1 MDAISLD
8 LGHCGVGRQDLSL
21 PGGLMPS
28 FKQVPSLIVEFDD
41 TAFAPR
47 ATGRDLA
54 RPDLLSMSAE
64 QQHDEVRRLIREAHA
79 AQNQL
84 IHATVRRLLL
94 WVCGAA
100 IVVGNAIR
108 RLAMRLA
115 AALIRYCHILAVRWQ
130 RMRAAAELG
139 AMSDRE
145 LKDLGVDR
153 SSIDWVVA
161 HGRGD
166 RPSSALGST
175 RPVLVQNPVSAR
187 PPATSA
193 LSDAAKQK
201 RRAA

>member
-1 MDAISLD
+1 MASL
-8 LGHCGVGRQDLSL
+8 
-21 PGGLMPS
+21 
-28 FKQVPSLIVEFDD
+28 KQVPSLIGEFDD

-47 ATGRDLA
+47 ATGNDLA
-54 RPDLLSMSAE
+54 RPDFLSLSAE
-64 QQHDEVRRLIREAHA
+64 QQQDEVRRLIREAHA
-79 AQNQL
+79 ARMRL

-100 IVVGNAIR
+100 IVVGNASQ

-115 AALIRYCHILAVRWQ
+115 AALIRYCRVLALRWQ
-130 RMRAAAELG
+130 RVRATAELG

-166 RPSSALGST
+166 RPSSAVGSA

-193 LSDAAKQK
+193 LSDAAKPN